1 MVKATNLKLTPE
13 YLKSRADG
21 LAARG
26 YSKPKWI
33 SFCEDVLAVGLRAS
47 LYEARRTFSK
57 YVTVTDGRGKSFKIR
72 FSNHKPIKAREAAG
86 DCDFFVG
93 VTNQTVTNTDQV
105 LAATLSHFNIREA
118 A

>member
-1 MVKATNLKLTPE
+1 MSKATNLKLTPE

-33 SFCEDVLAVGLRAS
+33 GFCEDVLAAGLQAS

-57 YVTVTDGRGKSFKIR
+57 YVTVTNGRGKSFKVR
-72 FSNHKPIKAREAAG
+72 FSNHKPIKSREAAG

-93 VTNQTVTNTDQV
+93 VTNKTVTRTEQA
-105 LAATLSHFNIREA
+105 LAATFSHFDIREA